1 MSCQSEIKLM
11 GFEGYYLFKIRTFS
25 VILISLIPFVYYN
38 LLFSFEK
45 EMEAQSR
52 PPWELRKL
60 NSVLY
65 EFLKAPD
72 REGFAKIHRIFYYDG
87 KLRVYIVIDP
97 TISQEGKDTLINTH
111 HIIVEKESESL
122 LRALIP
128 VDELISLAKETFVLS
143 IRLPDRPVVQGTIRL
158 NDEEVGK

>member
-1 MSCQSEIKLM
+1 M
-11 GFEGYYLFKIRTFS
+11 FKIRTFLI
-25 VILISLIPFVYYN
+25 ILILLIPTVHHN

-45 EMEAQSR
+45 EIEAQSK

-60 NSVLY
+60 SSVLY

-72 REGFAKIHRIFYYDG
+72 REGFAKIHRVFYHDG

-97 TISQEGKDTLINTH
+97 TISQEGKETFVNTH

-122 LRALIP
+122 IRAIVP
-128 VDELISLAKETFVLS
+128 IDELVSLAKEAFVLS
-143 IRLPDRPVVQGTIRL
+143 IRLPDRPVVQWTIKL
-158 NDEEVGK
+158 NEEEIGK